1 MTLKK
6 YLFPLILA
14 LIFQVTVVKAGKGQE
29 APPMADLVEDPFAE
43 FGSRAST
50 DLSPKAEILRDIT
63 AHNNKKLQKMLT
75 SSVIAEREFAKAM
88 AKKATQF
95 NNPQALDLLFGVYKH
110 HVHNAQDH
118 EYHGYVTA
126 QLELESVAGEEYGFS
141 NRKEALENLIKKHP
155 ISKVFILGY
164 ALEGAARGGHADL
177 VDWILT
183 AHLSDLK
190 ARKSFAVYACD
201 HAMALAIENYHP
213 EIAVKIGNLHSQGL
227 ALDPFLALE
236 YAYLV
241 RDKESFL
248 FLKKNFP
255 KAYGRFVTE
264 KKKDRI

>member
-1 MTLKK
+1 MLKLK
-6 YLFPLILA
+6 LPSY
-14 LIFQVTVVKAGKGQE
+14 
-29 APPMADLVEDPFAE
+29 
-43 FGSRAST
+43 
-50 DLSPKAEILRDIT
+50 
-63 AHNNKKLQKMLT
+63 NNKKLQKMLS

-95 NNPQALDLLFGVYKH
+95 NNPQALDLLFGVYAH

-126 QLELESVAGEEYGFS
+126 QLELESVAGEEYGYF

-155 ISKVFILGY
+155 ISKVFVLGY

-183 AHLSDLK
+183 THLSDLK
-190 ARKSFAVYACD
+190 ARKTFAVYACD
-201 HAMALAIENYHP
+201 NAMALAIENDHP
-213 EIAVKIGNLHSQGL
+213 EIAVKIGNLRSQVMT
-227 ALDPFLALE
+227 LDPFLALE
-236 YAYLV
+236 YAYLM

-255 KAYGRFVTE
+255 AAYRRFATE
-264 KKKDRI
+264 KKKDKI